1 MEDIKKIN
9 GNYCIKLLNECI
21 YNSSNTYQEEWSK
34 LKWKNGIDVDTMCYD
49 KAIKIAKIL
58 GLDKNSVENVIFT
71 LNNKYYNRYNKNIS
85 YSVKM
90 TFEAIKYK
98 ILKHNLMKGGVG
110 DDINYMNGLLQE
122 FYKLL
127 KNINKKINK
136 KDLYTINNLITDKI
150 IIDKKFDLV
159 HDLINN
165 LKYLLENEKI
175 SIPDEMTEL
184 TLLDIKKLLETVD

>member
-184 TLLDIKKLLETVD
+184 TLLETVD